1 VTTPRQMLA
10 SAVWYSSHGW
20 RVFPC
25 HPRAKAPLGAAV
37 PHGCLDATTE
47 GDLVRYWWTRWPVAN
62 IGLATGQGL
71 LVIDIDGP
79 GGEDALLDMQL
90 TSGLP
95 DLPETLMAR
104 TGRGRHL
111 LFSVPPDIR
120 VANLKKLLTEVD
132 LRGDGAYIIAPP
144 SVHPSGATYTWI
156 IGPRTC
162 PLAPLPPEWRAML
175 PRTRSAPTSLPE
187 PPAPVGQPPGATWVQ
202 DRLDEAA
209 KWLWDAGNGERHWAR
224 FGAGQRAGRLAAGG
238 YVGEGWAIDYLMP
251 VACRNS
257 SWPPDKVRRDL
268 ASSARYGR
276 GRPWTGWGGDP
287 GPQDEDLR

>member
-1 VTTPRQMLA
+1 MTTPRQMLA

-25 HPRAKAPLGAAV
+25 HRGAKAPLGAAV

-47 GDLVRYWWTRWPVAN
+47 GDLVRYWWTRWPAAN

-71 LVIDIDGP
+71 LVIDIDGSV
-79 GGEDALLDMQL
+79 GEDALLNLQL
-90 TSGLP
+90 ASGLP
-95 DLPETLMAR
+95 DLPETPVAR

-111 LFSVPPDIR
+111 VFSMPPDVR
-120 VANLKKLLTEVD
+120 VANLKKLLPEVD
-132 LRGDGAYIIAPP
+132 LRSDRAYVIAPP

-156 IGPRTC
+156 ISPRTC
-162 PLAPLPPEWRAML
+162 PLAPLPPEWQAML

-187 PPAPVGQPPGATWVQ
+187 PPAPVGQPPGAAWVGC
-202 DRLDEAA
+202 RLDEATE
-209 KWLWDAGNGERHWAR
+209 WLQAAGNGERHQAR

-238 YVGEGWAIDYLMP
+238 YVGEGWAVDYLMP
-251 VACRNS
+251 AACRNS
-257 SWPPDKVRRDL
+257 SLPPNKVRQDL
-268 ASSARYGR
+268 ASAARYGR
-276 GRPWTGWGGDP
+276 GHPWTGWWGDP